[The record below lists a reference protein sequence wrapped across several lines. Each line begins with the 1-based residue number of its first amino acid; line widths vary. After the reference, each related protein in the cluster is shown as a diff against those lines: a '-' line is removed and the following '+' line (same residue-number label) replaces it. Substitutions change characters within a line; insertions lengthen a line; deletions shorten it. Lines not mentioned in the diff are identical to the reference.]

1 MIYIYIIYIIYIYYI
16 YIYTFILLL
25 IYQIYAVYSPGHCI
39 LKFQKVLVQVPF
51 NTSKTE
57 LEIKYKKLH
66 MQVASQVTE
75 RPKT

>member
-1 MIYIYIIYIIYIYYI
+1 MIYIYIYIYILYI
-16 YIYTFILLL
+16 YIYFHTYTYLSYLR
-25 IYQIYAVYSPGHCI
+25 CI
-39 LKFQKVLVQVPF
+39 QSWSLYLKFQKVLVQVPF